1 MACGPARFAPG
12 LALAPPAGASQIG
25 AMPDAAIGVAE
36 DASGA
41 LAYAIPCPPES
52 LPAVRPGALLAAWD
66 AAREGAAAGR
76 WGPPRTLVFRRK
88 DAEPTVLAIADRDAR
103 CWAEAVDRG
112 ADLGTIAGLSLCLR
126 LLALVEVMGRA
137 QWLAG
142 MFDVTAHGVDLH
154 PALLRAAAAM
164 PLDAGARFDAEALRR
179 LLSRGIAA
187 RASA

>member
-1 MACGPARFAPG
+1 VRPWRAPHI
-12 LALAPPAGASQIG
+12 APV
-25 AMPDAAIGVAE
+25 PDTSIRVAE

-52 LPAVRPGALLAAWD
+52 LPAVRPEALLAAWQ
-66 AAREGAAAGR
+66 AARAGAAAGS
-76 WGPPRTLVFRRK
+76 WGPPRTLMFRRP
-88 DAEPTVLAIADRDAR
+88 DGEPTVLAIADRDAR

-112 ADLGTIAGLSLCLR
+112 ADLATLPGLALCLR

-137 QWLAG
+137 TWLAG
-142 MFDVTAHGVDLH
+142 LFDVTPQGVELH
-154 PALLRAAAAM
+154 PALLRAASAM

>member
-1 MACGPARFAPG
+1 MLARGAGRAHIAPMAE
-12 LALAPPAGASQIG
+12 
-25 AMPDAAIGVAE
+25 AAIRVAE

-52 LPAVRPGALLAAWD
+52 LPAVRPAALLAAWD
-66 AAREGAAAGR
+66 AARAGAAAGC
-76 WGPPRTLVFRRK
+76 WGPPRTLMFLR
-88 DAEPTVLAIADRDAR
+88 DGAEPVVLAIADRDAR
-103 CWAEAVDRG
+103 CWAEAVDRA
-112 ADLGTIAGLSLCLR
+112 ADLATLPGLALCLR

-137 QWLAG
+137 AWLAG
-142 MFDVTAHGVDLH
+142 LFDVTAQGVELH